1 MSQSWALCLSRGE
14 AGCAARL
21 RQTPLVEVC
30 EIADK
35 VWLRGPYREEIAEQ
49 IHAMPTGVRF
59 RVLDDGQLIPWGAR
73 VPQGR
78 LPAGNWRPLAGW
90 FELTLP
96 TATVPATL
104 PSRVGLRLVRD
115 LQERTPSL
123 LILSIER
130 WLRYAETAPQ
140 VRLDGL
146 QFVANESGRVL
157 VRGTPAPPLAG
168 ELLVEESGV
177 AVPAGWWWSPAVD
190 GPVLRALLGLEAGE
204 LAILRLDGC
213 VDRIAAGDFVRAT
226 RSAVRQ
232 TAAAATQGSKL

>member
-1 MSQSWALCLSRGE
+1 MSQSWALCLSRAE

-21 RQTPLVEVC
+21 RQIPQVEVC
-30 EIADK
+30 EVADNI
-35 VWLRGPYREEIAEQ
+35 WLRGPHREEIATM
-49 IHAMPTGVRF
+49 IHAMPTGVRY
-59 RVLDDGQLIPWGAR
+59 RVLDDGQLVPWAAR

-78 LPAGNWRPLAGW
+78 LPAGNWRPLSGW
-90 FELTLP
+90 FELALP
-96 TATVPATL
+96 AAAMPATL
-104 PSRVGLRLVRD
+104 ASRVGLRLVRD

-130 WLRYAETAPQ
+130 WLHYAETAPQ

-146 QFVANESGRVL
+146 QFVADERGRVL

-168 ELLVEESGV
+168 ERLVEDSGI

-190 GPVLRALLGLEAGE
+190 GPVLRELLGLEAGE
-204 LAILRLDGC
+204 LAVLGLDGR
-213 VDRIAAGDFVRAT
+213 VERIARGDFVRAT

-232 TAAAATQGSKL
+232 TAAAATQGSVT